1 LKGVLRGV
9 SVEAVGHPSLV
20 VPLTVPSLAIID
32 DGEEPANQSAQ
43 KQNTTMKTSARKED
57 SEQIGTIEKEIVVM
71 SRLADR

>member
-1 LKGVLRGV
+1 
-9 SVEAVGHPSLV
+9 VGHPSLV
-20 VPLTVPSLAIID
+20 VPCTVPSLAIID